1 MTGRLIAVV
10 GPSGVGKDTVID
22 ALVAATPGLVRA
34 RRVITR
40 PAEAGGEDFEGV
52 ARAEFERRRALGEFV
67 LWWDAHGLR
76 YGIPRGIV
84 ERLDEGTDVIANLS
98 RGALPDARRFFRGM
112 RVLALTARPEV
123 LAARL
128 SGRGRETAEDIAERL
143 ARAEEFT
150 VAGPDVLTLDN
161 SGTPAETVAA
171 ARAALYPE
179 RV

>member
-22 ALVAATPGLVRA
+22 ALMAATPGLVQA

-52 ARAEFERRRALGEFV
+52 TAEEFERRRATGEFV

-76 YGIPRGIV
+76 YGIPRAIV
-84 ERLDEGTDVIANLS
+84 ERLDDGADVIANLS
-98 RGALPDARRFFRGM
+98 RGALPDARRIFRGM
-112 RVLALTARPEV
+112 VVLTLTARPEV

-128 SGRGRETAEDIAERL
+128 AGRGRETAEDIAERL
-143 ARAEEFT
+143 ARADGFT
-150 VAGPDVLTLDN
+150 VSGPDVVTLDN
-161 SGTPAETVAA
+161 SGTPAQTVAA

>member
-1 MTGRLIAVV
+1 MSGRLIAVV

-34 RRVITR
+34 RRAITR
-40 PAEAGGEDFEGV
+40 PSEAGGEDFEGV
-52 ARAEFERRRALGEFV
+52 TVQEFDRRRATGEFV

-76 YGIPRGIV
+76 YGIPRAIV
-84 ERLDEGTDVIANLS
+84 ERLDEGSDVIANLS

-128 SGRGRETAEDIAERL
+128 AARGRETAEDIAERL
-143 ARAEEFT
+143 ARAGEFT
-150 VAGPDVLTLDN
+150 VAGPDVVVIDN

>member
-22 ALVAATPGLVRA
+22 ALMAATPGLVRA
-34 RRVITR
+34 RRVIT
-40 PAEAGGEDFEGV
+40 
-52 ARAEFERRRALGEFV
+52 AEFERRRATGEFV

-76 YGIPRGIV
+76 YGIPRAIV
-84 ERLDEGTDVIANLS
+84 ERLDDGADVIANLS
-98 RGALPDARRFFRGM
+98 RGALPDARRIFRGM
-112 RVLALTARPEV
+112 VVLTLTARPEV

-128 SGRGRETAEDIAERL
+128 AGRGRETAEDIAERL
-143 ARAEEFT
+143 ARADGFT
-150 VAGPDVLTLDN
+150 VSGPDVVTLDN
-161 SGTPAETVAA
+161 SGTPAQTVAA